1 MANGRKRFFIEKK
14 DGTKIGYIVHFLA
27 QRQHEI
33 GTESFPVNE
42 EKDMR
47 RKQQQCLWTT
57 FFSKKLVRIQANA
70 DEDNMASQRV
80 LEKVGF
86 TRGGI
91 LRKVAFEYGAWRNA
105 IQFSI
110 LREEWKKP
118 IILAS

>member
-1 MANGRKRFFIEKK
+1 MKL
-14 DGTKIGYIVHFLA
+14 D
-27 QRQHEI
+27 
-33 GTESFPVNE
+33 TESFPVNE

-80 LEKVGF
+80 LEKIRF
-86 TRGGI
+86 MHEGI
-91 LRKVAFEYGAWRNA
+91 LRKVSFVYGAFKNA

-118 IILAS
+118 RITS